1 MKPQDLLDFLAL
13 IGMNPQSLHN
23 LSDRP
28 IPCRE
33 VAVCFPE
40 TMAIESSGLHPA
52 LDAAKTTAA
61 LFHEVE
67 VKEALRHAVGLGQF
81 GEQNPAWRVSAV
93 SWWILSSGWG
103 GAFFPEKPLTQG
115 EGQPYFARLATY
127 GTSYT
132 TPRNY
137 PVPDPFG

>member
-1 MKPQDLLDFLAL
+1 MKPQDLLDFFAL

-52 LDAAKTTAA
+52 LDAATTTAA

-67 VKEALRHAVGLGQF
+67 VKEALRHAVGVR
-81 GEQNPAWRVSAV
+81 AIWRAKPRMEGVCRFLV
-93 SWWILSSGWG
+93 ETLIRVG

-115 EGQPYFARLATY
+115 EGQPYFGRLATY